1 MDFQISNEEDILLN
15 QVKSILGSL
24 IEPLT
29 KPETYQALISN
40 LIMIIVYIILALII
54 IRITNKVIEQFFKV
68 QNKGR
73 KANKKRS
80 KTLISLVQNIVTY
93 VVWFIVVTTILSR
106 LGIKVEGIIASAG
119 VVGLAV
125 GFGAQTVVKDI
136 ITGFFIIF
144 ENQFDVGDYVK
155 INSGGTTV
163 AEGTVKS
170 IGLRSTRVNT
180 ISGELTVLPNGSM
193 GEITN
198 FSVTNGAAI
207 VAIPI
212 AVTEN
217 VDKVE
222 EQLKELFTSM
232 RSKYYLFITTPEF
245 IGVDSFTRDEL
256 ILRISAETIPGEGA
270 SGARILRREI
280 QHFFNVKGIEVPQPT
295 MVQNDA
301 NNQ

>member
-1 MDFQISNEEDILLN
+1 MLN

-68 QNKGR
+68 QNRGR

-270 SGARILRREI
+270 SGERILRREI

>member
-68 QNKGR
+68 QNRGR

-232 RSKYYLFITTPEF
+232 CSKYYLFITTPEF

>member
-1 MDFQISNEEDILLN
+1 MNFELNNEEDILLN

-29 KPETYQALISN
+29 KPETYQTLVSN
-40 LIMIIVYIILALII
+40 LIMIIVYIVIAFIV
-54 IRITNKVIEQFFKV
+54 IRIANKVIEQFFKV

-80 KTLISLVQNIVTY
+80 QTLISLVQNIVTY

-301 NNQ
+301 NSQ